1 MPDEKPEVRVTCPHR
16 ADSRPALFDMRRRG
30 SLPLLI
36 GDHVLA
42 ELTQRDLIDGW
53 EIACAL
59 SPLDLTRMCRKAG
72 ERLAGALE
80 EASEPANL
88 VEVATDAAVLFL
100 LGIRR
105 FGVWTP
111 DEIPACTVSYDAD
124 KGEETV
130 ALSA

>member
-1 MPDEKPEVRVTCPHR
+1 MPDEKPEVRVTCPDR
-16 ADSRPALFDMRRRG
+16 ANSDPALLDMRRRG

-36 GDHVLA
+36 GDRVLA

-53 EIACAL
+53 ETACAL
-59 SPLDLTRMCRKAG
+59 SPLDLTQLCRKAG

-80 EASEPANL
+80 QASEPADL
-88 VEVATDAAVLFL
+88 VDIAADAAVLFL
-100 LGIRR
+100 LAIRR

-111 DEIPACTVSYDAD
+111 DEIPACTVSYNVGTD
-124 KGEETV
+124 EESV